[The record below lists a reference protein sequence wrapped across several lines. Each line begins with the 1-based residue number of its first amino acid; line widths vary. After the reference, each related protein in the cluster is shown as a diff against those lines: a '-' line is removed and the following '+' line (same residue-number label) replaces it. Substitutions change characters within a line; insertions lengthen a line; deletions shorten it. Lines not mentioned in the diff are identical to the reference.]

1 MVQRK
6 DIMKVEHFLL
16 ALLVWT
22 GMSFFLAR
30 KPSIRIFFLKE
41 KDSGNAKS
49 ILFVAMWLILKG
61 LLLISFVFL
70 LANGAIL

>member
-1 MVQRK
+1 MVQRE

-30 KPSIRIFFLKE
+30 KPSIRIFVLEK
-41 KDSGNAKS
+41 KDSGDAKS
-49 ILFVAMWLILKG
+49 ILFVATWLILKG
-61 LLLISFVFL
+61 LLLIGSVFFL
-70 LANGAIL
+70 VNGAIL